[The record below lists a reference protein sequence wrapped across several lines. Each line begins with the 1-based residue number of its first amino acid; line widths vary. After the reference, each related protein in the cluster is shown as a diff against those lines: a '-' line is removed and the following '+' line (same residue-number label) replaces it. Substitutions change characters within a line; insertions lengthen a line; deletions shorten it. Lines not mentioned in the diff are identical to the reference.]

1 MNIIECIIGKAA
13 DVAGTAAFAEI
24 FIKVSSLYKYIG
36 LFI

>member
-1 MNIIECIIGKAA
+1 MTIIECIIGKAA
-13 DVAGTAAFAEI
+13 DLAGTAAFAEV

>member
-13 DVAGTAAFAEI
+13 DVAGTAAFAEVL
-24 FIKVSSLYKYIG
+24 IKISSLYKYIG